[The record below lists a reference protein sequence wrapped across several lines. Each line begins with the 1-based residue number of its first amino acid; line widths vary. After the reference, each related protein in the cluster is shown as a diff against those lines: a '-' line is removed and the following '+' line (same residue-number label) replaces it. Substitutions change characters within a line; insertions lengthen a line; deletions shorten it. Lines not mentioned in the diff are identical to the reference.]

1 MMNIHDATEAAYK
14 NGYAKGF
21 ADAKTDVAREIFEE
35 IIEGLQ
41 YEIDLEDKYG
51 RNAWGQGDISD
62 FQTHQYVED
71 KLDTLITALSL
82 LKKKYTE
89 EKT

>member
-1 MMNIHDATEAAYK
+1 MNIHDATEQAYE
-14 NGYAKGF
+14 NGYAKGK
-21 ADAKTDVAREIFEE
+21 ADAVREIFEE

-51 RNAWGQGDISD
+51 RNAWGQGDISG
-62 FQTHQYVED
+62 FQTHQYAED

-89 EKT
+89 ARHD